1 VLAHEAGFRLIAGVD
16 EAGRGPWAGPVV
28 AAAVILSRR
37 LSGIRI
43 DDSKRLTPR
52 QRERAYAAL
61 LESARIGVGIVHA
74 GLIDHHDIRQAT
86 LRAMEQAV
94 AQLALRPDVILVDG
108 RDVPSVAVP
117 CWPIVGGDGISYLI
131 ACASIVAKVTRD
143 HLMRFYHRLFP
154 EYRFDAHKGYGTL
167 LHLEALRRY
176 GPSPLHRMSFR
187 PLALLSS

>member
-1 VLAHEAGFRLIAGVD
+1 M
-16 EAGRGPWAGPVV
+16 V
-28 AAAVILSRR
+28 AAAVILSRP
-37 LSGIRI
+37 LSGVRI

-61 LESARIGVGIVHA
+61 LEHARVGLGIVHA
-74 GLIDHHDIRQAT
+74 GLIDRDRIRQAT

-94 AQLALRPDVILVDG
+94 THLALRPDLVLVDG
-108 RDVPSVAVP
+108 RDVPSVPVP
-117 CWPIVGGDGISYLI
+117 CWPIVGGDRLSYPI

-154 EYRFDAHKGYGTL
+154 EYRFDEHKGYGTPF
-167 LHLEALRRY
+167 HLEALRRH

-187 PLALLSS
+187 PLALVG